1 MYADYYSEPRKTLVF
16 FRVVDLVRVSLSF
29 NSGVTTL
36 LFTFNRL
43 LEPAS
48 EDSKVDR
55 VCDALR
61 LTLETAG
68 HNKYVKTE
76 FHRKKG

>member
-1 MYADYYSEPRKTLVF
+1 MYADYYSGPRQTLVF
-16 FRVVDLVRVSLSF
+16 FSVVDLVRVSLSF
-29 NSGVTTL
+29 NCGVTTS
-36 LFTFNRL
+36 FFNFNRS

-48 EDSKVDR
+48 ESSKVDR

-76 FHRKKG
+76 YHRKKG

>member
-1 MYADYYSEPRKTLVF
+1 M
-16 FRVVDLVRVSLSF
+16 RVSLSF
-29 NSGVTTL
+29 NCGVTM
-36 LFTFNRL
+36 LFFIFNRL

-48 EDSKVDR
+48 ENSKVDR

-76 FHRKKG
+76 FHLEKG

>member
-1 MYADYYSEPRKTLVF
+1 MLIIIRNEDRRTF
-16 FRVVDLVRVSLSF
+16 FFSVVDLVRVSLSF
-29 NSGVTTL
+29 NCGVTS
-36 LFTFNRL
+36 LFFNFNRSL
-43 LEPAS
+43 KPAS
-48 EDSKVDR
+48 ENSKVDR

-76 FHRKKG
+76 FHRKEG

>member
-1 MYADYYSEPRKTLVF
+1 MLTIIRNQDGRKF
-16 FRVVDLVRVSLSF
+16 FVIVVDLLRVSLSL
-29 NSGVTTL
+29 NCGVTIL
-36 LFTFNRL
+36 LFNFNRL

-48 EDSKVDR
+48 ENSKVDR

-61 LTLETAG
+61 LILETAG

>member
-1 MYADYYSEPRKTLVF
+1 M
-16 FRVVDLVRVSLSF
+16 RVSLSL
-29 NSGVTTL
+29 NRGLTIL

-48 EDSKVDR
+48 ENSKVDR

-68 HNKYVKTE
+68 HNKYVKIE

>member
-1 MYADYYSEPRKTLVF
+1 M
-16 FRVVDLVRVSLSF
+16 
-29 NSGVTTL
+29 NCGVTTS
-36 LFTFNRL
+36 FFNFNRS

-48 EDSKVDR
+48 ENSKVDR

-76 FHRKKG
+76 FHRKEG

>member
-1 MYADYYSEPRKTLVF
+1 M
-16 FRVVDLVRVSLSF
+16 SF
-29 NSGVTTL
+29 SCGVTTL
-36 LFTFNRL
+36 FFNFNRF

-48 EDSKVDR
+48 ESSKVDR

-61 LTLETAG
+61 LTLETDG

>member
-1 MYADYYSEPRKTLVF
+1 M
-16 FRVVDLVRVSLSF
+16 
-29 NSGVTTL
+29 
-36 LFTFNRL
+36 
-43 LEPAS
+43 EPAS
-48 EDSKVDR
+48 ENSKVDR

-76 FHRKKG
+76 FHRKEG